1 MTYFIEAE
9 VGHRILSG
17 ETFVLVRWPSALIT
31 ADTLSHSVREINE
44 TLSADWFSAGK
55 MWFIAELWLIVVI
68 SIHSF
73 IHHLW
78 PLILQRDVGSWNR
91 SQLTLGEGKGT
102 VWTDRQFITGLL
114 YFTIQYL
121 KFFRFLHRVL
131 NFVWTCDHLADQPC
145 PALPSCFQIWYRG
158 NQTKSVLGKNRFRK
172 TLITLNPIALL

>member
-1 MTYFIEAE
+1 MTYLTEAE

-31 ADTLSHSVREINE
+31 ADTPSHSVREINE
-44 TLSADWFSAGK
+44 TPSTDWFSAGK

-91 SQLTLGEGKGT
+91 SQLTPGEGQGA
-102 VWTDRQFITGLL
+102 VWTDRQFITGLP
-114 YFTIQYL
+114 YFTIQY
-121 KFFRFLHRVL
+121 FEFIPFCIEFLTL
-131 NFVWTCDHLADQPC
+131 FEL
-145 PALPSCFQIWYRG
+145 
-158 NQTKSVLGKNRFRK
+158 
-172 TLITLNPIALL
+172 LITVKWLLE